1 MIINFKTALPDIAY
15 CKIDQIIRLIVY
27 IVLELVV
34 HTQEWLLLFHSNQHC
49 RAEGNGVVVDR
60 VGAVSNFYSL
70 KRFLLLKKEVSFVR
84 FTFSLPMP
92 NCKTWQIIIQ

>member
-27 IVLELVV
+27 IELGLAV

-49 RAEGNGVVVDR
+49 RGEWSSCRQSGGR
-60 VGAVSNFYSL
+60 I
-70 KRFLLLKKEVSFVR
+70 KFLF
-84 FTFSLPMP
+84 P
-92 NCKTWQIIIQ
+92 